1 MKKYFICKSTFDAS
15 TLRSFEPINNILDW
29 NCFSVDEGEVAA
41 LPGYAVEVGKEMAI
55 FGTRG
60 WGDIRSTIKISAA
73 DAALNSEFD
82 NLSYTDFATSAKVA
96 IPMTETRYNTVMRTM
111 KLFAKVIIED
121 TFNKRFEALD
131 EGVSSLEKKNWEY
144 LVSDIDNDTD
154 FILSDLAD
162 AKGVSVD
169 QLKTS
174 VSEKRSFYKTASK
187 DLFVA
192 MNSLKK
198 EFYNCTTIRQL
209 NRLYEDKMGIPMP
222 YEQAKEESRID
233 EKTKSQ
239 LPVAPGIKF

>member
-1 MKKYFICKSTFDAS
+1 MKKYFICKTTFDAA
-15 TLRSFEPINNILDW
+15 TLRSFVPINNILDW
-29 NCFSVDEGEVAA
+29 NCFSVDEGEVFA
-41 LPGYAVEVGKEMAI
+41 LPSYAVELGKEMAI

-60 WGDIRSTIKISAA
+60 WGDIRSTIKISAT
-73 DAALNSEFD
+73 DTEINEEFD
-82 NLSYTDFATSAKVA
+82 NLSYSDVSTSAKVA

-154 FILSDLAD
+154 FILSDLAS
-162 AKGVSVD
+162 AKGVTTD
-169 QLKTS
+169 QLKAS
-174 VSEKRSFYKTASK
+174 VSEKRTFYKSASK

-222 YEQAKEESRID
+222 YEQAREENRLD
-233 EKTKSQ
+233 EEKSQ

>member
-1 MKKYFICKSTFDAS
+1 MKKYFICKSTFDAT

-55 FGTRG
+55 FGTRS

-82 NLSYTDFATSAKVA
+82 NLSYSDFATSSKVA
-96 IPMTETRYNTVMRTM
+96 VPMTETRYNTVMRTM

-144 LVSDIDNDTD
+144 LVSDIENDTD

-162 AKGVSVD
+162 AKGVSVE

-174 VSEKRSFYKTASK
+174 VSEKRNFYKLASK
-187 DLFVA
+187 DLFVK

-222 YEQAKEESRID
+222 YEQAKEENRID

>member
-1 MKKYFICKSTFDAS
+1 MKKYFICKSTFDA
-15 TLRSFEPINNILDW
+15 TILRSFEPINNILDW

-41 LPGYAVEVGKEMAI
+41 LPGYAVELGKDMAI

-60 WGDIRSTIKISAA
+60 WGDIRSTIKISAS
-73 DAALNSEFD
+73 DAELNEEFD
-82 NLSYTDFATSAKVA
+82 NLSYSDFATSAKVA

-144 LVSDIDNDTD
+144 LVSDIENDTD
-154 FILSDLAD
+154 FILSSLAD
-162 AKGVSVD
+162 AKSVTVD

-174 VSEKRSFYKTASK
+174 VTEKRNFYRVASK

-198 EFYNCTTIRQL
+198 GFYNCTTIRQL
-209 NRLYEDKMGIPMP
+209 NRLYEDNMGIPMP
-222 YEQAKEESRID
+222 YEQAREDSRID
-233 EKTKSQ
+233 ETSKSQ
-239 LPVAPGIKF
+239 LPVSPGITF